1 MSTSA
6 RPHRSESAGPSAG
19 TAVAGESD
27 RSRRHAIRADQ
38 VGSLL
43 RPHNL
48 MSARQAHHEGRVA
61 DSGLRSLEDA
71 EIRASFELQAKAGLH
86 VFSDGQFRRPSWLGE
101 LTRAVDGF
109 VPATGDT
116 PYNPRGREDTGA
128 GPNVIG
134 GRLRHHGRITA
145 AESEFL
151 RQHAPGPFKIA
162 LPSPSS
168 LALATYQPGVTDVA
182 YPTWGELLDD
192 LAGIVGSELAAL
204 ADEGT
209 DYLQLDA
216 PGYRLFA
223 HEPFRERLERAGTDP
238 DRLLAQAIEADNR
251 SVAGLPRDSVRLGV
265 HLCRGSAPR
274 HWLAA
279 GGNEAMAEQL
289 FSSLDFDTFLIEAET
304 PWEQGFGPLRDLPAH
319 STVVLGIVAAKRPN
333 PRPYPDLLA
342 RIHEAAAVVPLDRLA
357 VSPQCGFS
365 SNAGEGWLSFD
376 DQQHKLELVG
386 RLARDVWG

>member
-1 MSTSA
+1 MVRDMSTSA
-6 RPHRSESAGPSAG
+6 DPAPGPDASSAGA
-19 TAVAGESD
+19 ALAD
-27 RSRRHAIRADQ
+27 RVRQPLRAEQ

-43 RPHNL
+43 RPRKL

-71 EIRASFELQAKAGLH
+71 AIRESLERQQQAGLH

-109 VPATGDT
+109 VPSSGET
-116 PYNPRGREDTGA
+116 PYNPRQEDTGA

-134 GRLRHHGRITA
+134 ARLRQHGRITA

-151 RQHAPGPFKIA
+151 RRHAPGPFKIT

-168 LALATYQPGVTDVA
+168 LALATYQPGVTDQA
-182 YPTWGELLDD
+182 YATWEELLDD
-192 LAGIVGSELAAL
+192 LTGIVASELAAL
-204 ADEGT
+204 AAEGV

-238 DRLLAQAIEADNR
+238 DRLLAQAIDADNR
-251 SVAGLPRDSVRLGV
+251 SVAGLPRDALRLGV

-274 HWLAA
+274 HWLAV
-279 GGNEAMAEQL
+279 GDHEAMAEQL
-289 FSSLDFDTFLIEAET
+289 FSSLDFDVFLVEAET
-304 PWEQGFGPLRDLPAH
+304 PWNGGFASLRHIPAH
-319 STVVLGIVAAKRPN
+319 TTVVLGLVAAKRPN
-333 PRPYPDLLA
+333 PRPYRDLLA
-342 RIHEAAAVVPLDRLA
+342 RVEEAAGVMPLERLA

-365 SNAGEGWLSFD
+365 SNAGEGRLSID
-376 DQQHKLELVG
+376 DQYRKLELVG
-386 RLARDVWG
+386 RIARDVWG